1 MKSKKIPADIKTKSI
16 DEAQNEIKEI
26 ITNLEDSGTN
36 LEESMNKY
44 TRMMYLNEHIQ
55 EEFRKKIKQIR
66 SSNLKKNK

>member
-44 TRMMYLNEHIQ
+44 TRKMYLNEHIQ